1 MSKLKINQI
10 LRSIHKIKPIKG
22 RFEKIGN
29 LKNNANVILDYAHTP
44 IALKTSILNIK
55 EEFPLSKI
63 SLVFGCGGNR
73 DIYKRSMMG
82 SIAENY
88 CENVYLTDDNPRK
101 ENPRIIRNQI
111 KKGFK
116 HRKFFEISSRSKAIS
131 FAINKLNSGDVLI
144 VAGKGHENYQEYKKK
159 IFFSDKLEIL
169 KAITKKN
176 KNLSNSLKTNILKET
191 LGNES
196 ISKKI
201 SIKLASINSKNIKK
215 KYNICWC

>member
-1 MSKLKINQI
+1 
-10 LRSIHKIKPIKG
+10 
-22 RFEKIGN
+22 
-29 LKNNANVILDYAHTP
+29 
-44 IALKTSILNIK
+44 
-55 EEFPLSKI
+55 
-63 SLVFGCGGNR
+63 
-73 DIYKRSMMG
+73 MG

-215 KYNICWC
+215 NTIFVGVKGKKIDGNIFANSELDKFKDNYAVIV